1 MFKKKKWFGFKTW
14 EMRSVNL
21 TKEKKKNWS
30 FCNT

>member
-21 TKEKKKNWS
+21 TKEKKKELVIL
-30 FCNT
+30 